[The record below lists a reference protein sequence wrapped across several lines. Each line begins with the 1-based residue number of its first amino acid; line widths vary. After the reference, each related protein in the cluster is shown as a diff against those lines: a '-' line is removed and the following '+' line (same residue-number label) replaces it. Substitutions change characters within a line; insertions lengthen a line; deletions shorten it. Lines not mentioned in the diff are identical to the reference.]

1 MKLVSHYF
9 ESISGIAIYP
19 IISFLIFFFFFLA
32 VTYLVIKMDKQQV
45 EELANMPLDQD
56 IDAENQAE
64 RKL

>member
-32 VTYLVIKMDKQQV
+32 VTYLVITMDKKKV

-56 IDAENQAE
+56 FETENTT
-64 RKL
+64 KGKV

>member
-1 MKLVSHYF
+1 MRLVSHYF

-32 VTYLVIKMDKQQV
+32 VTYLVIKMDKQRV
-45 EELANMPLDQD
+45 EEMANMPLDQD
-56 IDAENQAE
+56 FEAENIPE